1 MKIDSYNS
9 QKIKILSFWM
19 IVMVVYIHSYYL
31 EAESMALPN
40 FVQRLGGSITS
51 VAVPLFY
58 AISGFLFFNGIQ
70 QVEQCWPKI
79 KKRVSTLLVPYVIW
93 NIIFV
98 LWYVVLAYTPGVS
111 AFVNSDMLSDLSLSH
126 PIDTFNYL
134 FIKPAGFQMWFL
146 RDLILFVICSPL
158 LYLLIK
164 YTKWFAF
171 IIVLCATGW
180 MTRFWM
186 TSFVLGGTLAICY
199 NNGLDMFR
207 NKRKQVFMACLVLYF
222 THCVLNAFGLLSAD
236 NEIADHYIGQVFMVV
251 PMVAIWGGYDFTIK
265 ESYKPSKHFALILNF
280 TFFLFLFHEP
290 VFNIIKKLGVK
301 AIGNGDIQ
309 LVILYLVNP
318 GIMIAIAVAVGIVLK
333 RVFPKI
339 YSISVGGR

>member
-79 KKRVSTLLVPYVIW
+79 NKRVSTLLVPYVIW

-111 AFVNSDMLSDLSLSH
+111 VFVNSDMLSDLSLSH
-126 PIDTFNYL
+126 PIDAFNYL

-146 RDLILFVICSPL
+146 RDLILFIICTPI
-158 LYLLIK
+158 LYIAIK
-164 YTKWFAF
+164 RIKWFAF
-171 IIVLCATGW
+171 FVVLCATGW
-180 MTRFWM
+180 MARFWM
-186 TSFVLGGTLAICY
+186 TSFVLGGTLSICY
-199 NNGLDMFR
+199 DNGLDLFR
-207 NKRKQVFMACLVLYF
+207 QRKKCVLICIFLYLL
-222 THCVLNAFGLLSAD
+222 HSILNAFGLLSIG
-236 NEIADHYIGQVFMVV
+236 NEYFNHYIGQVFMIV
-251 PMVAIWGGYDFTIK
+251 PMIAIWGGYDIVVR
-265 ESYKPSKHFALILNF
+265 EGYKPSSLFALMLDF
-280 TFFLFLFHEP
+280 TFFIFLFHEP
-290 VFNIIKKLGVK
+290 VFNIIKKLGLK
-301 AIGNGDIQ
+301 MLGTGDVQ
-309 LVILYLVNP
+309 MVILYLLNP
-318 GIMIAIAVAVGIVLK
+318 WIMITIAVSVGFILK
-333 RVFPKI
+333 RVCPKI